1 MSDITLAELR
11 KTIILFRSETCR
23 ANNLLAF
30 RKCVD
35 CPFNITDSNSKQM
48 CFEDE
53 WELQVV
59 TTQPETITVSL
70 ENKND
75 WEITI
80 KSVGLLQ

>member
-23 ANNLLAF
+23 ANNLLGF

-35 CPFNITDSNSKQM
+35 CPFDITDNNGKHM

-59 TTQPETITVSL
+59 ITQPGMVNL
-70 ENKND
+70 ED
-75 WEITI
+75 SWGVTI
-80 KSVGLLQ
+80 KRVGLLK